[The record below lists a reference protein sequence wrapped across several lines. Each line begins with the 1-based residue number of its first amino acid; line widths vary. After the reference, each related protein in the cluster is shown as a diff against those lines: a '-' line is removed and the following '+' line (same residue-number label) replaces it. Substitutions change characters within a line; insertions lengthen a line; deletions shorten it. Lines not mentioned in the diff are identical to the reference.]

1 MASGDRLR
9 IADKE
14 TLDLIDEKIGA
25 TSDTG
30 GTVAAGTV
38 NAKLNA
44 VLDTTGQQKSKLD
57 TVLTILGS
65 GTAEFTRPGTYE
77 VKIPA
82 GITKIKVT
90 AAAGG
95 GAGCSFFIYKG
106 GRYNFGSAGSGG
118 CCIVDQEFTLGE
130 HSSPVTIPITVG
142 NGGAA
147 MKSSSANGTYLKGN
161 NGGATI
167 IGDLITLA
175 GGKAGE
181 PYNIDG
187 NDTNNTLTSSETAS
201 AGSGSGKGGASK
213 ARRISTS
220 ATGSV
225 TGNKGTDGL
234 IGTAGEAG
242 TAQNLQTGVSGYFL
256 VGAGSGGGSLGN
268 GGSGKQHIRNANGT
282 YSQVDAVNPTRGGGG
297 YAAGEFCFYANSDSG
312 VGRLGG
318 SGADGYVKITWGV

>member
-1 MASGDRLR
+1 MAEKVLNV
-9 IADKE
+9 ADKE
-14 TLDLIDEKIGA
+14 TLDLINEKIGA

-65 GTAEFTRPGTYE
+65 GTKEFTSAGNYSVE
-77 VKIPA
+77 IPA

-95 GAGCSFFIYKG
+95 GAGCSFFIYKD

-118 CCIVDQEFTLGE
+118 CCIVDQEFTLDE

-142 NGGAA
+142 NGGTAR
-147 MKSSSANGTYLKGN
+147 KSSSENGTYLKGN

-213 ARRISTS
+213 ARRMRNTA

-242 TAQNLQTGVSGYFL
+242 TAQNLQTGVDNYFL

-268 GGSGKQHIRNANGT
+268 GGSGKQHIRKADGT
-282 YSQVDAVNPTRGGGG
+282 YSQVNAVNPTRGGGG
-297 YAAGEFCFYANSDSG
+297 YAAGEFCFYANSSAG
-312 VGRLGG
+312 VDRLGG